1 MRPRGNLK
9 KRTIAVLL
17 AIAFFTTPSGR
28 SEEKG
33 TAAADHQAGLWQKA
47 MDLFQKNSAYY
58 PQKINVLSE
67 VLDRHEQPSSVTEL
81 VFALRLDDAGRLQT
95 ELTKALK
102 NGKDISKE
110 MRKKVEIRNP
120 DDDDNAPRK
129 KDAVTVSL
137 SDSPFNPE
145 RQGAVSYHAKNE
157 RRALFGRRCL
167 RYDFTYRTEIIRRGK
182 TEKLTWT
189 GMAWLEEGS
198 GIPVKLEFSLAP
210 LPARIRSLWT
220 IYTYG
225 ISQPDRWVLNQ
236 IAISGTGGFLFI
248 KKRFRSTT
256 IFSDYSRPPAKEAT
270 K

>member
-1 MRPRGNLK
+1 M
-9 KRTIAVLL
+9 AALL
-17 AIAFFTTPSGR
+17 AIAFFTIPSGR

-33 TAAADHQAGLWQKA
+33 TAAADHPTSLWQKA
-47 MDLFQKNSAYY
+47 LDLFKKNSAYY
-58 PQKINVLSE
+58 PQKINILSE
-67 VLDRHEQPSSVTEL
+67 VLDRHEQPSTITEL
-81 VFALRLDDAGRLQT
+81 FFALRLDDAGRLQT
-95 ELTKALK
+95 EMTKALK
-102 NGKDISKE
+102 NGKDISTAMK
-110 MRKKVEIRNP
+110 KKVEIRNL
-120 DDDDNAPRK
+120 DDDNAPK
-129 KDAVTVSL
+129 KEDAVTVSL

-157 RRALFGRRCL
+157 RRALFRRLCR
-167 RYDFTYRTEIIRRGK
+167 RYDFTYRTEIIRKGK

-189 GMAWLEEGS
+189 GMAWLEEVS
-198 GIPVKLEFSLAP
+198 GIPVKLEFSLTP

-236 IAISGTGGFLFI
+236 ITISGSGGFLFI

-256 IFSDYSRPPAKEAT
+256 TFSDYRRPPAKEAT